1 MNDKFAAFYS
11 TFMPGLLTIL
21 KDTPME
27 TKNQKEL
34 RSNCIQAIG
43 CILESV
49 ADKPEVCHADAREV
63 TQIITEL
70 MNSGKLDDSDP
81 QILTIQRTLSQLA
94 AVLKHDFKPY
104 LPAIMQSL
112 LKDARADVDL
122 KIVDVNEAD
131 IEEGEGSTAKKTS
144 INIEIKGQEGQ
155 K

>member
-1 MNDKFAAFYS
+1 LLQLGISKDYLPLQEETLALLCSVAEVMNDKFAAFYS

-81 QILTIQRTLSQLA
+81 QILTIQRTLS
-94 AVLKHDFKPY
+94 
-104 LPAIMQSL
+104 
-112 LKDARADVDL
+112 
-122 KIVDVNEAD
+122 
-131 IEEGEGSTAKKTS
+131 
-144 INIEIKGQEGQ
+144 
-155 K
+155 